1 MPSPNK
7 PAAPGPMGAVPKGP
21 RTFWNNPVFMMVLAL
36 IMGFATWTIVTVYID
51 PQGSKTVTKVP
62 INYTSGASAYTSQG
76 LDIVEKPDLEGVTV
90 KVEGNGTIIGN
101 IQNSD
106 IMVYPSY
113 AGVSGPGKVTL
124 RLQARVTNTT
134 DFPGDIECTV
144 ESPDTIDVVFDEV
157 SEKTFPVTVDAS
169 AVPISNGYMLNKT
182 TAVPAE
188 ITLRGP
194 TSELDQISQVVA
206 PVLSDDALADT
217 TTTPSTLE
225 LRDEN
230 GNTITPQYTTMDSDS
245 ANVTLTI
252 YQVRELPLEVDFIGV
267 PNGFDT
273 SSLHYTLSQQKL
285 RVAGPART
293 VSALESLTVTDFDL
307 AREFEMDRDY
317 QRLIE
322 LPAGVVS
329 LDGVT
334 NVTLSFD
341 TTDMASTT
349 LNISNIRLVNVPSN
363 YDMEILSSLVSGVEL
378 YGPKDE
384 IEELSADSVVAQI
397 DCQSISLT
405 VGQQTI
411 PVTIQIPSSTRIF
424 ATGSYTVQCEVTAK

>member
-7 PAAPGPMGAVPKGP
+7 PAAPGPMGAVPKEP

-194 TSELDQISQVVA
+194 TSELDQVSSIVA
-206 PVLSDDALADT
+206 PVQIDGELADT
-217 TTTPSTLE
+217 TTVPATLQ
-225 LRDEN
+225 LRDEV
-230 GNTITPQYTTMDSDS
+230 GNVFTPQYISMESDS
-245 ANVTLTI
+245 ANVTLTV
-252 YQVRELPLEVDFIGV
+252 YQVRELPLKVDFIGT
-267 PNGFDT
+267 PNGFDVE
-273 SSLHYTLSQQKL
+273 SLHYSLSQQTL

-293 VSALESLTVTDFDL
+293 ISTLESLTVSDFDL
-307 AREFEMDRDY
+307 AREFEPGRDY

-322 LPAGVVS
+322 LPASIVS

-334 NVTLSFD
+334 NVTLDFD
-341 TTDMASTT
+341 TSEMGSTK
-349 LNISNIRLVNVPSN
+349 LNVSNIRAINVPSN
-363 YDMEILSSLVSGVEL
+363 YELQILSSLVSGVTL
-378 YGPKDE
+378 YGPADE
-384 IEELSADSVVAQI
+384 IEKLNADSIVAQI
-397 DCQSISLT
+397 DCQSLNLT

-411 PVTIQIPSSTRIF
+411 AVSIQIPSATRIF
-424 ATGSYTVQCEVTAK
+424 ATGSYTVQCEVTSK

>member
-194 TSELDQISQVVA
+194 TSELDQVSSIVA
-206 PVLSDDALADT
+206 PVQIDGELADT
-217 TTTPSTLE
+217 TTVPATLQ
-225 LRDEN
+225 LRDEV
-230 GNTITPQYTTMDSDS
+230 GNVFTPQYISMESDS
-245 ANVTLTI
+245 ANVTLTV
-252 YQVRELPLEVDFIGV
+252 YQVRELPLKVDFIGT
-267 PNGFDT
+267 PNGFDVE
-273 SSLHYTLSQQKL
+273 SLHYSLTQQTL

-293 VSALESLTVTDFDL
+293 ISTLESLTVTDFDL
-307 AREFEMDRDY
+307 AREFEPGPR
-317 QRLIE
+317 
-322 LPAGVVS
+322 LPA
-329 LDGVT
+329 
-334 NVTLSFD
+334 
-341 TTDMASTT
+341 
-349 LNISNIRLVNVPSN
+349 
-363 YDMEILSSLVSGVEL
+363 
-378 YGPKDE
+378 
-384 IEELSADSVVAQI
+384 ADRAA
-397 DCQSISLT
+397 
-405 VGQQTI
+405 G
-411 PVTIQIPSSTRIF
+411 RHRF
-424 ATGSYTVQCEVTAK
+424 AGRCDQCDAGF

>member
-7 PAAPGPMGAVPKGP
+7 PAAPGPMGAVPKRP

-194 TSELDQISQVVA
+194 TSELDQVSSIVA
-206 PVLSDDALADT
+206 PVQIDGELADT
-217 TTTPSTLE
+217 TTVPATLQ
-225 LRDEN
+225 LRDEV
-230 GNTITPQYTTMDSDS
+230 GNVFTPQYISMESDS
-245 ANVTLTI
+245 ANVTLTV
-252 YQVRELPLEVDFIGV
+252 YQVRELPLKVDFIGT
-267 PNGFDT
+267 PNGFDVE
-273 SSLHYTLSQQKL
+273 SLHYSLSQQTL

-293 VSALESLTVTDFDL
+293 ISTLESLTVSDFDL
-307 AREFEMDRDY
+307 AREFEPGRDY

-322 LPAGVVS
+322 LPASIVS

-334 NVTLSFD
+334 NVTLDFD
-341 TTDMASTT
+341 TSEMGSTK
-349 LNISNIRLVNVPSN
+349 LNVSNIRAINVPSN
-363 YDMEILSSLVSGVEL
+363 YELQILSSLVSGVTL
-378 YGPKDE
+378 YGPAEE
-384 IEELSADSVVAQI
+384 IEKLNADSIVAQI
-397 DCQSISLT
+397 DCQSLNLT

-411 PVTIQIPSSTRIF
+411 AVSIQIPSSTRIF
-424 ATGSYTVQCEVTAK
+424 ATGSYTVQCEVTSK

>member
-21 RTFWNNPVFMMVLAL
+21 RTFWNNSVFMMVLAL

-76 LDIVEKPDLEGVTV
+76 LDIVEKPDIEGVTV

-157 SEKTFPVTVDAS
+157 SEKTIPVTVDAS

-194 TSELDQISQVVA
+194 TSELDHVSSIVA
-206 PVLSDDALADT
+206 PVQIDGELADT
-217 TTTPSTLE
+217 TTVPATLQ
-225 LRDEN
+225 LRDEV
-230 GNTITPQYTTMDSDS
+230 GNVFTPQYTSMESDS
-245 ANVTLTI
+245 ANVTLTV
-252 YQVRELPLEVDFIGV
+252 YQVRELPLKVDFIGT
-267 PNGFDT
+267 PNGFDVE
-273 SSLHYTLSQQKL
+273 SLHYSLSQQTL

-293 VSALESLTVTDFDL
+293 ISTLEALTVTDFDL
-307 AREFEMDRDY
+307 AREFEPGRDY

-322 LPAGVVS
+322 LPAGIVS

-334 NVTLSFD
+334 NVTLDFD
-341 TTDMASTT
+341 TSEMGSTK
-349 LNISNIRLVNVPSN
+349 LNVSNIHAINVPSN
-363 YDMEILSSLVSGVEL
+363 YELQILSSLVSGVTL
-378 YGPKDE
+378 YGPADE
-384 IEELSADSVVAQI
+384 IEKLNADSIVAQI
-397 DCQSISLT
+397 DCQSLNLT

-411 PVTIQIPSSTRIF
+411 AVSIQIPSSTRIF
-424 ATGSYTVQCEVTAK
+424 ATGSYTVQCEVTSK

>member
-1 MPSPNK
+1 M
-7 PAAPGPMGAVPKGP
+7 
-21 RTFWNNPVFMMVLAL
+21 
-36 IMGFATWTIVTVYID
+36 
-51 PQGSKTVTKVP
+51 
-62 INYTSGASAYTSQG
+62 
-76 LDIVEKPDLEGVTV
+76 
-90 KVEGNGTIIGN
+90 
-101 IQNSD
+101 
-106 IMVYPSY
+106 
-113 AGVSGPGKVTL
+113 
-124 RLQARVTNTT
+124 
-134 DFPGDIECTV
+134 
-144 ESPDTIDVVFDEV
+144 
-157 SEKTFPVTVDAS
+157 
-169 AVPISNGYMLNKT
+169 
-182 TAVPAE
+182 
-188 ITLRGP
+188 
-194 TSELDQISQVVA
+194 
-206 PVLSDDALADT
+206 
-217 TTTPSTLE
+217 
-225 LRDEN
+225 
-230 GNTITPQYTTMDSDS
+230 
-245 ANVTLTI
+245 
-252 YQVRELPLEVDFIGV
+252 RELPLEVDFIGV

-341 TTDMASTT
+341 TTDMASTM

-424 ATGSYTVQCEVTAK
+424 ATGSYTVQCEVTSK

>member
-169 AVPISNGYMLNKT
+169 A
-182 TAVPAE
+182 A
-188 ITLRGP
+188 
-194 TSELDQISQVVA
+194 DVA
-206 PVLSDDALADT
+206 KVTVNLS
-217 TTTPSTLE
+217 
-225 LRDEN
+225 
-230 GNTITPQYTTMDSDS
+230 
-245 ANVTLTI
+245 
-252 YQVRELPLEVDFIGV
+252 
-267 PNGFDT
+267 
-273 SSLHYTLSQQKL
+273 
-285 RVAGPART
+285 
-293 VSALESLTVTDFDL
+293 
-307 AREFEMDRDY
+307 
-317 QRLIE
+317 LIH
-322 LPAGVVS
+322 
-329 LDGVT
+329 
-334 NVTLSFD
+334 
-341 TTDMASTT
+341 
-349 LNISNIRLVNVPSN
+349 I
-363 YDMEILSSLVSGVEL
+363 
-378 YGPKDE
+378 
-384 IEELSADSVVAQI
+384 
-397 DCQSISLT
+397 
-405 VGQQTI
+405 
-411 PVTIQIPSSTRIF
+411 
-424 ATGSYTVQCEVTAK
+424 

>member
-225 LRDEN
+225 LRDDN

>member
-1 MPSPNK
+1 
-7 PAAPGPMGAVPKGP
+7 MGAVPKGP

-194 TSELDQISQVVA
+194 RANWIRCPASWPLCR
-206 PVLSDDALADT
+206 
-217 TTTPSTLE
+217 STASWPIPRPCPQPCSCWMRSAMS
-225 LRDEN
+225 LR
-230 GNTITPQYTTMDSDS
+230 
-245 ANVTLTI
+245 
-252 YQVRELPLEVDFIGV
+252 R
-267 PNGFDT
+267 
-273 SSLHYTLSQQKL
+273 
-285 RVAGPART
+285 
-293 VSALESLTVTDFDL
+293 
-307 AREFEMDRDY
+307 
-317 QRLIE
+317 
-322 LPAGVVS
+322 
-329 LDGVT
+329 
-334 NVTLSFD
+334 
-341 TTDMASTT
+341 
-349 LNISNIRLVNVPSN
+349 
-363 YDMEILSSLVSGVEL
+363 
-378 YGPKDE
+378 
-384 IEELSADSVVAQI
+384 
-397 DCQSISLT
+397 SIS
-405 VGQQTI
+405 
-411 PVTIQIPSSTRIF
+411 RWR
-424 ATGSYTVQCEVTAK
+424 ATPPM